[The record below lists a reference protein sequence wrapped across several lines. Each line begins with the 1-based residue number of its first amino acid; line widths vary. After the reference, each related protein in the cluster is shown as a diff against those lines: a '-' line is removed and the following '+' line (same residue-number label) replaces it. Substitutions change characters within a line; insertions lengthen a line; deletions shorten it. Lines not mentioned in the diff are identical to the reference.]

1 MNLLKPMLSGALL
14 ASRAVVGPLKG
25 PSAARRSLPK
35 RISPTIDPGFT
46 DQEKTQLSDGFK
58 NALELAAFV
67 VSAIDADNDRKDIFD
82 KYFNEDDR
90 RPLVRQVFMKVMGD
104 PENPQNPDAT
114 GSHTLGGIS
123 IKEDFPTGGDL
134 YRNDDDVIAQLRNY
148 GEDNP
153 TLIMCP
159 DIRAQTICPPGLH
172 IW

>member
-67 VSAIDADNDRKDIFD
+67 VSAIDADNDRKDIFN

-90 RPLVRQVFMKVMGD
+90 RPL
-104 PENPQNPDAT
+104 NPDAT
-114 GSHTLGGIS
+114 GSHILGGIS

-159 DIRAQTICPPGLH
+159 DIRAQTIFPPGLH